1 MRPLCSRRVLA
12 FFVVL
17 LALPFV
23 ARIRPASSHEF
34 WIQPATFSP
43 SVGQRVAVRLLL
55 GAPGEQDE
63 LPRRSDHL
71 LRFDAVDAHGV
82 QPVVGLLGR
91 APAGLLRPARAGEVL
106 LVYQGRHTFIEL
118 PAEKFESYLEEEE
131 LRRVVAERVRSG
143 ETLEPG
149 RESYA
154 RYAKAI
160 VQVGEETGA
169 RVFDRELGLPL
180 EIVPETDPLTWQVGD
195 PFSVRLIYDGEPL
208 ADQHVKLLHLDEGEL
223 RLVARSDEEG
233 RVRLQPPQPGPWL
246 VATVFMRRA
255 PDHVEGDW
263 ESFWG
268 SLAFELPDRPG

>member
-1 MRPLCSRRVLA
+1 MRSSRVLA
-12 FFVVL
+12 CGVVL
-17 LALPFV
+17 LLTVLAG
-23 ARIRPASSHEF
+23 RIRSASAHEF

-43 SVGQRVAVRLLL
+43 AVGERVAVRLLV
-55 GAPGEQDE
+55 GTPGERDE

-71 LRFDAVDAHGV
+71 LRFDAVDAHGA
-82 QPVVGLLGR
+82 QPVVGLFGR
-91 APAGLLRPARAGEVL
+91 APAGLLRPTRAGEVL

-118 PAEKFESYLEEEE
+118 PAEKFESYLEEEA
-131 LRRVVAERVRSG
+131 LRRIVAERVRSG

-154 RYAKAI
+154 RYAKAL
-160 VQVGEETGA
+160 VQVGGGSGA
-169 RVFDRELGLPL
+169 RVYDREIGLPL
-180 EIVPETDPLTWQVGD
+180 EIVPETDPLVWQSGD

-208 ADQHVKLLHLDEGEL
+208 ADQQVKLIHLDEGEM
-223 RLVARSDEEG
+223 RLVARSDEDG

-255 PDHVEGDW
+255 PEQVEGDW

-268 SLAFELPDRPG
+268 SLAFELPDGSDP